1 MKASEQYTRADLR
14 RILDVS
20 DKQLKR
26 WEESQVIEP
35 RVAAVREFY
44 DFRDLIAL
52 RTAKQLMDKGVSP
65 ARLKHSL
72 TALRQK
78 LSEVKSPLTELRIIS
93 NGKDVIV
100 EDADG
105 GQLEPISGQFIL
117 NFATR
122 DLLENVRV
130 MPDRNA
136 DGWFRMA
143 LEFDADPATRAK
155 AIESYERVIA
165 IEPRHVEALLNR
177 GALAFEDGQ
186 LEIARDFFARAVEV
200 QPDNPLARFNLAS
213 TLDDLGLLQDAR
225 QQLRLAARLDPG
237 NPDIRY
243 NLATVCDK
251 LGSPDEA
258 REHWIAYLKLD
269 PASSYADY
277 ARRRLNSGGDK

>member
-1 MKASEQYTRADLR
+1 M
-14 RILDVS
+14 
-20 DKQLKR
+20 
-26 WEESQVIEP
+26 IEP
-35 RVAAVREFY
+35 RVAGAREFY

-52 RTAKQLMDKGVSP
+52 RTAKQLMEKGVSP
-65 ARLKHSL
+65 ARLRHSL
-72 TALRQK
+72 MALRQK

-100 EDADG
+100 EVADG

-122 DLLENVRV
+122 ELVENVRV

-143 LEFDADPATRAK
+143 LEFDADPATRGK
-155 AIESYERVIA
+155 AIEAYERVIT
-165 IEPRHVEALLNR
+165 IEPKHVEALLNR

-186 LEIARDFFARAVEV
+186 LEAARDFFARAVEA
-200 QPDNPLARFNLAS
+200 QPENSVARFNLGS

-225 QQLRLAARLDPG
+225 QQLRLAVRLDPG
-237 NPDIRY
+237 SADARY

-251 LGSPDEA
+251 AGSPDEA

-269 PASSYADY
+269 PGSSYAEY
-277 ARRRLNSGGDK
+277 ARRRLSSGGDK

>member
-1 MKASEQYTRADLR
+1 MKAGEQYTRADLR

-20 DKQLKR
+20 EKQVKQ
-26 WEESQVIEP
+26 WEESQVLE
-35 RVAAVREFY
+35 AHAEARELY

-52 RTAKQLMDKGVSP
+52 RTAKQLTEKGVSP
-65 ARLKHSL
+65 ARLKQSL

-100 EDADG
+100 EGTDG
-105 GQLEPISGQFIL
+105 GRLEPISGQFIL

-122 DLLENVRV
+122 ELVENLRV

-143 LEFDADPATRAK
+143 LEFDADPATRGK
-155 AIESYERVIA
+155 AIEAYERVLA
-165 IEPRHVEALLNR
+165 IDPKHIEALLNR

-186 LEIARDFFARAVEV
+186 LEIARENFARAVEAA
-200 QPDNPLARFNLAS
+200 PENALARFNLGS
-213 TLDDLGLLQDAR
+213 TLDDLGLLQEAR

-243 NLATVCDK
+243 NLATICDK
-251 LGSPDEA
+251 AGSPEEA

-269 PASSYADY
+269 PASSYAEY
-277 ARRRLNSGGDK
+277 ARRRLSSGGEK

>member
-20 DKQLKR
+20 EKQLKQ
-26 WEESQVIEP
+26 WEEWQVIEP
-35 RVAAVREFY
+35 RAEAREFY

-52 RTAKQLMDKGVSP
+52 RTAKQLVEKGVSP
-65 ARLKHSL
+65 ARLKQSL

-100 EDADG
+100 EGAGG

-122 DLLENVRV
+122 ELVENVRV

-143 LEFDADPATRAK
+143 LEFDADLETRAK
-155 AIESYERVIA
+155 AIEAYERVIA

-177 GALAFEDGQ
+177 GALAFEDGL
-186 LEIARDFFARAVEV
+186 LEAARDYFARAVEV
-200 QPDNPLARFNLAS
+200 APDNSVARFNLAS

-225 QQLRLAARLDPG
+225 QQLRLAVRLDPG

-269 PASSYADY
+269 PASSYAEY
-277 ARRRLNSGGDK
+277 ARRRLSSGDK

>member
-1 MKASEQYTRADLR
+1 MKASERYTRADLR

-20 DKQLKR
+20 DKQLKQ
-26 WEESQVIEP
+26 WEESQVIEA
-35 RVAAVREFY
+35 RAEAREYY

-52 RTAKQLMDKGVSP
+52 RTAKQLTLKGISP
-65 ARLKHSL
+65 ARLKLSL
-72 TALRQK
+72 AALRQK
-78 LSEVKSPLTELRIIS
+78 LCEIKSPLTELRIIS
-93 NGKDVIV
+93 DGKDVIV
-100 EDADG
+100 EGADG
-105 GQLEPISGQFIL
+105 GRLEPISGQFIL

-122 DLLENVRV
+122 ELMENVRV

-143 LEFDADPATRAK
+143 LQFDADPATRLK
-155 AIESYERVIA
+155 AIEAYERVIA

-177 GALAFEDGQ
+177 GALAFEDGA
-186 LEIARDFFARAVEV
+186 LETAREYFARAVEV
-200 QPDNPLARFNLAS
+200 APDNSVARFNLAS

-225 QQLRLAARLDPG
+225 QQLRLAVRLDPG

-243 NLATVCDK
+243 NLAAVCDK

-269 PASSYADY
+269 SSSSYAEY
-277 ARRRLNSGGDK
+277 ARRRLGSSADR